1 MLQVRK
7 CSQDALRR
15 SQRFFWH
22 YEIFSSQ
29 LSLKTR
35 GGLGQDLEG
44 HSLGSHP
51 GLLNIINHHNV
62 NKKADND
69 QNHDDEENDG
79 MAPFSSEDYRKY
91 RHSGYDVQEE
101 SQKYI
106 LSLKTF

>member
-1 MLQVRK
+1 MLSGAHR
-7 CSQDALRR
+7 CSFDIMGY
-15 SQRFFWH
+15 SKF
-22 YEIFSSQ
+22 
-29 LSLKTR
+29 SLKTR

-79 MAPFSSEDYRKY
+79 KYGDNGRAPFSSKDCRKY
-91 RHSGYDVQEE
+91 PQEE
-101 SQKYI
+101 SRKNI
-106 LSLKTF
+106 LSLSLETF